1 MRFERLRPADAYGVE
16 IALAAPSRVA
26 SGVGGTNPQLVQI
39 ELYGV
44 WMLIATEN

>member
-44 WMLIATEN
+44 CVDFR